1 MKRTILTIA
10 AALAASGCTVGSGGG
25 SVGEQLGFTPTAPD
39 EFLIIARKPLR
50 LPPSMNLPRPQPGA
64 PSRVE
69 LDPFSDAHASLFSR
83 PGPIRLGAPSGGE
96 QILLSGADA
105 EGDNSVVR
113 QALAADDPD
122 LGGRQFGLTDLFGIP
137 IPANLSEGDDV
148 VRPVAETDLLR
159 RQGFLTPTAPDGIE
173 DVEQSDFIFSTRGA
187 PTEEEIE
194 ASRDNPN

>member
-1 MKRTILTIA
+1 MKRTILIMT
-10 AALAASGCTVGSGGG
+10 AALAAGACTLDSEGG
-25 SVGEQLGFTPTAPD
+25 SFGEQLGFSPNAPD
-39 EFLIIARKPLR
+39 EFLIIARKPLQ

-69 LDPFSDAHASLFSR
+69 LDPFSDAHASLFNS
-83 PGPIRLGAPSGGE
+83 PSPLRLGAPSGGE

-113 QALAADDPD
+113 EALSAEDPIS
-122 LGGRQFGLTDLFGIP
+122 GERQFGLTSLFGLP
-137 IPANLSEGDDV
+137 IPANLEASDEV

-159 RQGFLTPTAPDGIE
+159 RQGYLTPTAPEGIE
-173 DVEQSDFIFSTRGA
+173 DVENSDFLFSTRGA
-187 PTEEEIE
+187 PTEEEIA